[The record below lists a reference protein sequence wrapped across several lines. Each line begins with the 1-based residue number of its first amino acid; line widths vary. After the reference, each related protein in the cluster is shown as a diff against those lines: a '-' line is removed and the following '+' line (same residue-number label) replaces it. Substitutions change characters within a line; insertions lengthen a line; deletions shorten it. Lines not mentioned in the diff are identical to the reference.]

1 MRKREE
7 EVKEEQREKG
17 RTKGTG
23 GEPRRRGME
32 WGEVKEEQSTLGW
45 TRKRMRMDLQERME
59 RRRKSL

>member
-1 MRKREE
+1 M
-7 EVKEEQREKG
+7 KEEQREKG

-32 WGEVKEEQSTLGW
+32 RGEVKEEQGTLRG
-45 TRKRMRMDLQERME
+45 TRRMRMDLQERME

>member
-1 MRKREE
+1 M
-7 EVKEEQREKG
+7 KEEQREKG

-32 WGEVKEEQSTLGW
+32 RGEVKEEQGTLRG
-45 TRKRMRMDLQERME
+45 TRRRMRMDLQERME